1 MFQFPGFA
9 FVPYVFRNKYFNQP
23 KPMPTPS
30 IHSDRGRSHRRKL
43 EVGFP
48 IRKYSDQSLFAAPQ
62 VLSQRTTSF
71 IASQRQGIHRIL
83 LRHLIALIVDAR
95 STPAKPSGSDQK
107 RIHRRPLVQA
117 NLQKQSTRDGVTRQ
131 SRHPIKDQLLDHAR
145 EHRGQADVHKTENA
159 DAADTKP
166 HGLASSGGKTGHGPS
181 SRCG

>member
-9 FVPYVFRNKYFNQP
+9 FIPYVFRNKSFNQP
-23 KPMPTPS
+23 KPMPTPRPLS
-30 IHSDRGRSHRRKL
+30 GSRRSQRCRL

-95 STPAKPSGSDQK
+95 TTTPKRMTHPRHAACASQRAKAIDAGRRHSAEAPSHK
-107 RIHRRPLVQA
+107 RPVARPCPGA
-117 NLQKQSTRDGVTRQ
+117 PR
-131 SRHPIKDQLLDHAR
+131 
-145 EHRGQADVHKTENA
+145 
-159 DAADTKP
+159 
-166 HGLASSGGKTGHGPS
+166 S
-181 SRCG
+181 SRSSQD